1 MLIRYLLATLAAGLL
16 AGLLVTPAMYL
27 KTVPLILQAEV
38 YEEAGGGH
46 SHDLGHG
53 PAETAP
59 HAQATAEAPAHDHT
73 AAAAPAEEEA
83 GAELPFGR
91 LGNTILANLVAGSGF
106 ALLLGGIALLLGR
119 PITVQNGLYWGMAG
133 FFAVAFMPALGL
145 SPELPAMP
153 AADLAQRQ
161 LWWISTVV
169 LSGVGLYLIVLRG
182 EIWAKLLGL
191 VAIIAPHI
199 YGAPHPEDIT
209 SPIPSLLASQYAVA
223 SLATNL
229 FMWAVI
235 GLALGWFIQHY
246 AASELE
252 G

>member
-27 KTVPLILQAEV
+27 KTVPLIIQAET
-38 YEEAGGGH
+38 YEDAGGGH
-46 SHDLGHG
+46 SHGDVE
-53 PAETAP
+53 AAAP
-59 HAQATAEAPAHDHT
+59 HDH
-73 AAAAPAEEEA
+73 AAAAPAASEGEEA

-91 LGNTILANLVAGSGF
+91 LGNTVLANLVAGAGF
-106 ALLLGGIALLLGR
+106 ALLLGGVALLLGR
-119 PITVQNGLYWGMAG
+119 RITPQNGIFWGMAG
-133 FFAVAFMPALGL
+133 FFAIAFLPALGL

-161 LWWISTVV
+161 LWWLSTVV
-169 LSGVGLYLIVLRG
+169 LSGVGIYLLVLRG
-182 EIWAKLLGL
+182 EVISKILGL
-191 VAIIAPHI
+191 VLIVAPHL
-199 YGAPHPEDIT
+199 YGAPHPEDIS

-229 FMWAVI
+229 FMWVVI
-235 GLALGWFIQHY
+235 GLALGWFIQTY
-246 AASELE
+246 AKSEVE

>member
-38 YEEAGGGH
+38 YEDAGGGH
-46 SHDLGHG
+46 SHG
-53 PAETAP
+53 E
-59 HAQATAEAPAHDHT
+59 AEATPHDHG
-73 AAAAPAEEEA
+73 AAAADAEEES
-83 GAELPFGR
+83 AELPFGR
-91 LGNTILANLVAGSGF
+91 LGNTILANLVAGAGF
-106 ALLLGGIALLLGR
+106 ALLLGGVALLLGR
-119 PITVQNGLYWGMAG
+119 RITVQNGIYWGVAG
-133 FFAVAFMPALGL
+133 FFAVAFLPALGL

-153 AADLAQRQ
+153 AADLAERQ
-161 LWWISTVV
+161 LWWIATVV
-169 LSGVGLYLIVLRG
+169 LSGLGLYLIVLRQ
-182 EIWAKLLGL
+182 EIWAKILGL
-191 VAIIAPHI
+191 VLIVAPHL
-199 YGAPHPEDIT
+199 YSAPHPEDIS

-246 AASELE
+246 ASSEIE

>member
-27 KTVPLILQAEV
+27 KTVPLILQAET
-38 YEEAGGGH
+38 YEDAAGGH
-46 SHDLGHG
+46 HHG
-53 PAETAP
+53 EAEVAP
-59 HAQATAEAPAHDHT
+59 HDHAASAAE
-73 AAAAPAEEEA
+73 AEEEG

-91 LGNTILANLVAGSGF
+91 LGNTILANLVAGAGF
-106 ALLLGGIALLLGR
+106 ALLLGGLALLLGR
-119 PITVQNGLYWGMAG
+119 RITVQNGIFWGLAG
-133 FFAVAFMPALGL
+133 FFAVAFLPALGL

-153 AADLAQRQ
+153 AADLAERQ
-161 LWWISTVV
+161 LWWIATVI
-169 LSGVGLYLIVLRG
+169 LSGLGIYLIVLRS
-182 EIWAKLLGL
+182 ELWVKILGL
-191 VAIIAPHI
+191 VLIIAPHL
-199 YGAPHPEDIT
+199 YGAPHPEDIS

-246 AASELE
+246 ASSEIE

>member
-27 KTVPLILQAEV
+27 KTVPLIIQAET
-38 YEEAGGGH
+38 YEDAGGGH
-46 SHDLGHG
+46 SHGE
-53 PAETAP
+53 AE
-59 HAQATAEAPAHDHT
+59 
-73 AAAAPAEEEA
+73 AAAPHDHAASEGEEA

-91 LGNTILANLVAGSGF
+91 LGNTILANLVAGAGF
-106 ALLLGGIALLLGR
+106 ALLLGGVALLLGR
-119 PITVQNGLYWGMAG
+119 RITPQNGIFWGMAG
-133 FFAVAFMPALGL
+133 FFAVAFLPALGL

-161 LWWISTVV
+161 LWWLSTVV
-169 LSGVGLYLIVLRG
+169 LSGVGIYLLVLRG
-182 EIWAKLLGL
+182 EVVSKIFGL
-191 VAIIAPHI
+191 VLIVAPHL
-199 YGAPHPEDIT
+199 YGAPHPEDIS

-235 GLALGWFIQHY
+235 GLALGWFIQAY
-246 AASELE
+246 AKSEVE

>member
-38 YEEAGGGH
+38 YEDAGGGH
-46 SHDLGHG
+46 SHG
-53 PAETAP
+53 E
-59 HAQATAEAPAHDHT
+59 AEATPHDHG
-73 AAAAPAEEEA
+73 AAAADAEEE

-91 LGNTILANLVAGSGF
+91 LGNTILANLVAGAGF
-106 ALLLGGIALLLGR
+106 ALLLGGVALLLGR
-119 PITVQNGLYWGMAG
+119 RITVQNGIYWGVAG
-133 FFAVAFMPALGL
+133 FFAVAFLPALGL

-153 AADLAQRQ
+153 AADLAERQ
-161 LWWISTVV
+161 LWWIATVA
-169 LSGVGLYLIVLRG
+169 LSGLGLYLIVLRQ
-182 EIWAKLLGL
+182 EIWAKILGL
-191 VAIIAPHI
+191 VLIVAPHL
-199 YGAPHPEDIT
+199 YGAPHPEDIS

-246 AASELE
+246 ASSEIE

>member
-27 KTVPLILQAEV
+27 KTVPLILQAET
-38 YEEAGGGH
+38 YEDAGGGH
-46 SHDLGHG
+46 SHGE
-53 PAETAP
+53 AEAAP
-59 HAQATAEAPAHDHT
+59 HDHG
-73 AAAAPAEEEA
+73 AAAADAEEE

-91 LGNTILANLVAGSGF
+91 LGNTILANLVAGAGF
-106 ALLLGGIALLLGR
+106 ALLLGGVALLLGR
-119 PITVQNGLYWGMAG
+119 RITVQNGIYWGVAG
-133 FFAVAFMPALGL
+133 FFAVAFLPVLGL

-153 AADLAQRQ
+153 AADLAERQ
-161 LWWISTVV
+161 LWWIATVV
-169 LSGVGLYLIVLRG
+169 LSGLGLYLIVLRQ
-182 EIWAKLLGL
+182 EIWAKILGL
-191 VAIIAPHI
+191 VLIVAPHL
-199 YGAPHPEDIT
+199 YGAPHPEDIS

-246 AASELE
+246 ASSEIE

>member
-27 KTVPLILQAEV
+27 KTVPLILQAETF
-38 YEEAGGGH
+38 EEAGGGH
-46 SHDLGHG
+46 SHGEM
-53 PAETAP
+53 ETAP
-59 HAQATAEAPAHDHT
+59 HDHDAVTADT
-73 AAAAPAEEEA
+73 EEE

-91 LGNTILANLVAGSGF
+91 LGNTILANLVAGAGF
-106 ALLLGGIALLLGR
+106 ALLLGGVALLLGR
-119 PITVQNGLYWGMAG
+119 RITVQNGLYWGIAG
-133 FFAVAFMPALGL
+133 FFAVAFLPALGL

-153 AADLAQRQ
+153 AADLAERQ
-161 LWWISTVV
+161 LWWIAAVV
-169 LSGVGLYLIVLRG
+169 LSGLGIYLVVLRQ
-182 EIWAKLLGL
+182 EIWAKILGL
-191 VAIIAPHI
+191 VLIAVPQL
-199 YGAPHPEDIT
+199 YGAPHPEDIS
-209 SPIPSLLASQYAVA
+209 SPVPALLASQYAVA

-246 AASELE
+246 ASSEIE

>member
-27 KTVPLILQAEV
+27 KTVPLIIQAET
-38 YEEAGGGH
+38 YEDAGGGH
-46 SHDLGHG
+46 SHGD
-53 PAETAP
+53 AEVAAP
-59 HAQATAEAPAHDHT
+59 HDHAAAEASES
-73 AAAAPAEEEA
+73 EEEA

-91 LGNTILANLVAGSGF
+91 LGNTLLANLVAGAGF
-106 ALLLGGIALLLGR
+106 ALLLGGVALFLGR
-119 PITVQNGLYWGMAG
+119 RITPQNGILWGMAG
-133 FFAVAFMPALGL
+133 FFAVAFLPALGL

-161 LWWISTVV
+161 LWWLSTVV
-169 LSGVGLYLIVLRG
+169 LSGVGIYLMVLRG
-182 EIWAKLLGL
+182 EIVSKILGL
-191 VAIIAPHI
+191 VLIIAPHL

-229 FMWAVI
+229 FMWALI
-235 GLALGWFIQHY
+235 GLALGWFIQAY
-246 AASELE
+246 AKSEIE

>member
-27 KTVPLILQAEV
+27 KTVPLILQAET
-38 YEEAGGGH
+38 YEDAGGGH
-46 SHDLGHG
+46 SHGE
-53 PAETAP
+53 AEAAP
-59 HAQATAEAPAHDHT
+59 HDHG
-73 AAAAPAEEEA
+73 AAAADSEEE

-91 LGNTILANLVAGSGF
+91 LGNTILANLVAGAGF

-119 PITVQNGLYWGMAG
+119 RITMQNGIYWGIAG
-133 FFAVAFMPALGL
+133 FFAVAFLPALGL

-153 AADLAQRQ
+153 AADLAERQ
-161 LWWISTVV
+161 LWWIATVV
-169 LSGVGLYLIVLRG
+169 LSGLGLYLIVLRQ
-182 EIWAKLLGL
+182 EVWAKILGL
-191 VAIIAPHI
+191 VLIVAPHL
-199 YGAPHPEDIT
+199 YGAPHPEDIS

-246 AASELE
+246 ASSEIE

>member
-38 YEEAGGGH
+38 YEDAGGGH
-46 SHDLGHG
+46 SHG
-53 PAETAP
+53 E
-59 HAQATAEAPAHDHT
+59 AEATPHDHG
-73 AAAAPAEEEA
+73 AAAADAEEE

-91 LGNTILANLVAGSGF
+91 LGNTILANLVAGAGF
-106 ALLLGGIALLLGR
+106 ALLLGGVALLLGR
-119 PITVQNGLYWGMAG
+119 RITVQNGIYWGVAG
-133 FFAVAFMPALGL
+133 FFAVAFLPALGL

-153 AADLAQRQ
+153 AADLAERQ
-161 LWWISTVV
+161 LWWIATVV
-169 LSGVGLYLIVLRG
+169 LSGLGLYLIVLRH
-182 EIWAKLLGL
+182 EIWAKILGL
-191 VAIIAPHI
+191 VLIVAPHL
-199 YGAPHPEDIT
+199 YGAPHPEDIS

-246 AASELE
+246 ASSEIE

>member
-27 KTVPLILQAEV
+27 KTVPLILQAET
-38 YEEAGGGH
+38 YEDAGGGH
-46 SHDLGHG
+46 SHG
-53 PAETAP
+53 E
-59 HAQATAEAPAHDHT
+59 AEATPHDHG
-73 AAAAPAEEEA
+73 AAAESAEEE

-91 LGNTILANLVAGSGF
+91 LGNTILANLVAGAGF
-106 ALLLGGIALLLGR
+106 ALLLGGVALLLGR
-119 PITVQNGLYWGMAG
+119 RITVQNGIYWGVAG
-133 FFAVAFMPALGL
+133 FFAVAFLPALGL

-153 AADLAQRQ
+153 AADLAERQ
-161 LWWISTVV
+161 LWWLATVV
-169 LSGVGLYLIVLRG
+169 LSGLGLYLIVLRQ
-182 EIWAKLLGL
+182 EIWAKTLGL
-191 VAIIAPHI
+191 VLIVAPHL
-199 YGAPHPEDIT
+199 YGAPHPEDIS

-246 AASELE
+246 ASSEIE

>member
-27 KTVPLILQAEV
+27 KTVPLILQAET
-38 YEEAGGGH
+38 YEDAGGGH
-46 SHDLGHG
+46 SHGE
-53 PAETAP
+53 AEAAP
-59 HAQATAEAPAHDHT
+59 HDHG
-73 AAAAPAEEEA
+73 AAAADAEEE

-91 LGNTILANLVAGSGF
+91 LGNTILANLVAGAGF
-106 ALLLGGIALLLGR
+106 ALLLGGVALLLGR
-119 PITVQNGLYWGMAG
+119 RITVQNGIYWGVAG
-133 FFAVAFMPALGL
+133 FFAVAFLPALGL

-153 AADLAQRQ
+153 AADLAERQ
-161 LWWISTVV
+161 LWWIATVV
-169 LSGVGLYLIVLRG
+169 LSGLGLYLIVLRQ
-182 EIWAKLLGL
+182 EIWARILGL
-191 VAIIAPHI
+191 VLIVAPHL
-199 YGAPHPEDIT
+199 YGAPHPEDIS

-246 AASELE
+246 ASSEIE

>member
-27 KTVPLILQAEV
+27 KTVPLIIQAET
-38 YEEAGGGH
+38 YEDAGGGH
-46 SHDLGHG
+46 SHGE
-53 PAETAP
+53 AEVAAP
-59 HAQATAEAPAHDHT
+59 HDHAATEGED
-73 AAAAPAEEEA
+73 A

-91 LGNTILANLVAGSGF
+91 LGNTILANLVAGAGF
-106 ALLLGGIALLLGR
+106 ALLLGGVALLLGR
-119 PITVQNGLYWGMAG
+119 RITPQNGIFWGMAG
-133 FFAVAFMPALGL
+133 FFAVAFLPALGL

-161 LWWISTVV
+161 LWWLSTVV
-169 LSGVGLYLIVLRG
+169 LSGVGIYLLVLRG
-182 EIWAKLLGL
+182 EVVSKIFGL
-191 VAIIAPHI
+191 VLIVAPHL
-199 YGAPHPEDIT
+199 YGAPHPEDIS

-235 GLALGWFIQHY
+235 GLALGWFIQAY
-246 AASELE
+246 AKSEVE

>member
-27 KTVPLILQAEV
+27 KTVPLIIQAET
-38 YEEAGGGH
+38 YEDAGGGH
-46 SHDLGHG
+46 SH
-53 PAETAP
+53 A
-59 HAQATAEAPAHDHT
+59 AEAEPHDH
-73 AAAAPAEEEA
+73 AAAAAVASEGEEA

-91 LGNTILANLVAGSGF
+91 LGNTILANLVAGAGF
-106 ALLLGGIALLLGR
+106 ALLLGGVALLLGR
-119 PITVQNGLYWGMAG
+119 RITPQNGIFWGMAG
-133 FFAVAFMPALGL
+133 FFAIAFLPALGL

-161 LWWISTVV
+161 LWWLSTVV
-169 LSGVGLYLIVLRG
+169 LSGIGIYLLVLRG
-182 EIWAKLLGL
+182 EMISRILGL
-191 VAIIAPHI
+191 VLIIVPHL
-199 YGAPHPEDIT
+199 YGAPHPEDIS

-229 FMWAVI
+229 FMWVVI
-235 GLALGWFIQHY
+235 GLALGWFIQAY
-246 AASELE
+246 AMSEVE

>member
-27 KTVPLILQAEV
+27 KTVPLIIQAET
-38 YEEAGGGH
+38 YEGAGAGH
-46 SHDLGHG
+46 SHGE
-53 PAETAP
+53 AEAAP
-59 HAQATAEAPAHDHT
+59 HDHGAI
-73 AAAAPAEEEA
+73 AADAEEE

-91 LGNTILANLVAGSGF
+91 LGNTILANLVAGAGF
-106 ALLLGGIALLLGR
+106 ALLLGGVALLLGR
-119 PITVQNGLYWGMAG
+119 RITVQNGIYWGIVG
-133 FFAVAFMPALGL
+133 FFAVAFLPALGL

-161 LWWISTVV
+161 LWWIATVV
-169 LSGVGLYLIVLRG
+169 LSGLGLYLIVLRQ
-182 EIWAKLLGL
+182 EIWAKILGL
-191 VAIIAPHI
+191 VLIVAPHL
-199 YGAPHPEDIT
+199 YGAPHPEDIS
-209 SPIPSLLASQYAVA
+209 SPVPSLLASQYAVA

-235 GLALGWFIQHY
+235 GLTLGWFIQHY
-246 AASELE
+246 ASSEIE

>member
-27 KTVPLILQAEV
+27 KTVPLILQAET
-38 YEEAGGGH
+38 YEQANGGH
-46 SHDLGHG
+46 SHG
-53 PAETAP
+53 AE
-59 HAQATAEAPAHDHT
+59 
-73 AAAAPAEEEA
+73 AAAPHDHGNAEAQSHDQAAPVASEGEEP

-91 LGNTILANLVAGSGF
+91 LGNTILANLVAGAGF
-106 ALLLGGIALLLGR
+106 ALLLGGVALLLGR
-119 PITVQNGLYWGMAG
+119 RITPQNGIFWGVAG
-133 FFAVAFMPALGL
+133 FFAVAFLPALGL

-161 LWWISTVV
+161 LWWILTVV
-169 LSGVGLYLIVLRG
+169 LSGVGIYLLVLRG
-182 EIWAKLLGL
+182 EIISKILGL
-191 VAIIAPHI
+191 VLIIAPHL
-199 YGAPHPEDIT
+199 YGAPHPEDIA

-235 GLALGWFIQHY
+235 GLALGWFIQAY
-246 AASELE
+246 AKSDIE